1 MEIKRLNKNQ
11 IRCTI
16 TEQEI
21 EELGFQIDDI
31 IGNTEDAQ
39 KFMNVVLGKIAEQE
53 KIDTELTS
61 PIVRAELLPDHSMT
75 LTFGGITEEEKNDM
89 IDRIMNIIDRLAG
102 NLPTQHE
109 CKKTKDFTTSVT
121 EKAEDEEEDIFQKPT
136 PFALEFLKLEDA
148 VRISKCFRGENCIP
162 ESALYKNGE
171 KYYLIMDFI
180 HFSKKALRPF
190 AFAAVEYDNH
200 HFASEA
206 TIAHLKE
213 HGTCLIAQDAISQL
227 MQL

>member
-31 IGNTEDAQ
+31 IANTENAQ
-39 KFMNVVLGKIAEQE
+39 KFMHVVLEKIAEQE

-61 PIVRAELLPDHSMT
+61 PIVRAELLQDHSMT
-75 LTFGGITEEEKNDM
+75 LTFGGITEEEKSSM
-89 IDRIMNIIDRLAG
+89 IDRMMSIIDRLAG

-109 CKKTKDFTTSVT
+109 CKEPEDFAMTAT
-121 EKAEDEEEDIFQKPT
+121 EALESTEDDIFKKST
-136 PFALEFLKLEDA
+136 LFALEFLKLDEA
-148 VRISKCFRGENCIP
+148 IRLSKVFLKETCVP
-162 ESALYKNGE
+162 ESALYKKGE

-190 AFAAVEYDNH
+190 AFAAVEYDTR
-200 HFASEA
+200 HFAAEA
-206 TIAHLKE
+206 AIAHIKE
-213 HGTCLIAQDAISQL
+213 HGTCLIAQDAIAQL

>member
-1 MEIKRLNKNQ
+1 MDIKRLNKNQ

-136 PFALEFLKLEDA
+136 PFALEFLKLEDEPNDD
-148 VRISKCFRGENCIP
+148 K
-162 ESALYKNGE
+162 
-171 KYYLIMDFI
+171 D
-180 HFSKKALRPF
+180 
-190 AFAAVEYDNH
+190 
-200 HFASEA
+200 
-206 TIAHLKE
+206 
-213 HGTCLIAQDAISQL
+213 
-227 MQL
+227 